1 MKAIGIDGGGSKT
14 DFCLYD
20 ESGKVLNR
28 LLLDEPS
35 NYHLVGIDKVKAVIS
50 EGIKKVSQ
58 NYSFDVV
65 GAGLSGVDREA
76 DRQKIISVFKELG
89 IKKFFIQNDGVAA
102 LWGATGGVGIL
113 VIGGTGSIVIARNAE
128 GEINRSGGWG
138 YAFEE
143 YCGGYW
149 FVTKAIKALLDHKD
163 GLEIGSILE
172 KKLIEFFEVEKVED
186 LIYLYYSGNFDK
198 AKISSGSKIV
208 LEAARE
214 EDEVAM
220 NILKVG
226 LENVMKMIGVLD
238 KRSKFSGKFVFSYTG
253 GIFKSKYFLKRFKR
267 VFEIYFP
274 QSTFTDPKFD
284 PSVGAAMMAI
294 HEERLNG

>member
-20 ESGKVLNR
+20 ESGNVLNM

-35 NYHLVGIDKVKAVIS
+35 NYHLVGLEKVKQVIS
-50 EGIKKVSQ
+50 EGIEKVSKGFT
-58 NYSFDVV
+58 FDVV
-65 GAGLSGVDREA
+65 GAGLSGVDREV
-76 DRQKIISVFKELG
+76 DKQKIISIFKELG

-102 LWGATGGVGIL
+102 LWGAIGGVGVL
-113 VIGGTGSIVIARNAE
+113 VIGGTGSIAIARNEA
-128 GEINRSGGWG
+128 GEINRAGGWG

-163 GLEIGSILE
+163 GLEIGSVLE
-172 KKLIEFFEVEKVED
+172 KQLTEFFEVEKVED

-198 AKISSGSKIV
+198 ARISAGSKVV
-208 LEAARE
+208 LEAAQTG
-214 EDEVAM
+214 DELSM
-220 NILKVG
+220 RILKDG
-226 LENVMKMIGVLD
+226 LENIMKMIGMLD
-238 KRSKFSGKFVFSYTG
+238 KRSKFSGKFIFSYTG
-253 GIFKSKYFLKRFKR
+253 GIFKSDYFLKRFKR

-274 QSTFTDPKFD
+274 KATFQDPKFD
-284 PSVGAAMMAI
+284 PAVGAAMMAI
-294 HEERLNG
+294 YESKKQF

>member
-14 DFCLYD
+14 EFCLYD
-20 ESGKVLNR
+20 ESGKILNR

-35 NYHLVGIDKVKAVIS
+35 NYHLVGIEKVKSVIS
-50 EGIKKVSQ
+50 EGIEKVSKGFT
-58 NYSFDVV
+58 FDVV

-89 IKKFFIQNDGVAA
+89 IKRFFIQNDGVAA

-113 VIGGTGSIVIARNAE
+113 VISGTGSIVIARNE
-128 GEINRSGGWG
+128 DGEINRAGGWG

-149 FVTKAIKALLDHKD
+149 FVTRAIKALLDHKD

-214 EDEVAM
+214 EDELAM

-226 LENVMKMIGVLD
+226 LENVMRMVGVLD

-253 GIFKSKYFLKRFKR
+253 GIFKSEYFLKRLKR

-274 QSTFTDPKFD
+274 RSTFTDPKFD

-294 HEERLNG
+294 HEERLKG